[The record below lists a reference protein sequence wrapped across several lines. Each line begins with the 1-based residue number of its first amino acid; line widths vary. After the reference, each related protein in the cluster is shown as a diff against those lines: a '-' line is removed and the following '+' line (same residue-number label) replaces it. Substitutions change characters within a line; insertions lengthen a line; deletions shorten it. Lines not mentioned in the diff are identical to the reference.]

1 LLRLQKNIMD
11 RKEGEKT
18 MAQEWKEV
26 TAKVAGA
33 ELTCIQGGS
42 GKPLLVLHEEIGHPG
57 WLRWHTELARSRT
70 VIIPQHPGFGKTP
83 RVEWVRNVRDL
94 AGFYA
99 RVIREQGWSPVDV
112 IGFSMGGWIAAE
124 MAACDAKQFRKMI
137 LVAPTGIR
145 PPQGDIA
152 DMFVVTARAYVDASV
167 NSIESNP
174 EFAKLYGGEQTPEQF
189 EAWEDARAETA
200 RIAWQPYMFNPSLPN
215 LLENVVGLPTMLI
228 WGKQDKIVPI
238 SASHVFN
245 ESITGSD
252 LVVLD
257 NCGHRP
263 EIEQTS
269 TFVERVQRFL
279 A

>member
-1 LLRLQKNIMD
+1 
-11 RKEGEKT
+11 
-18 MAQEWKEV
+18 MAQEWQEV
-26 TAKVAGA
+26 KAKVAGT

-57 WLRWHTELARSRT
+57 WLRWHSELARSRT
-70 VIIPQHPGFGKTP
+70 VIIPQHPGFGKSP
-83 RVEWVRNVRDL
+83 AVPWVRNVRDL

-124 MAACDAKQFRKMI
+124 MAACDAKQFRKLV

-152 DMFVVTARAYVDASV
+152 DMFIVTARAYVDASV
-167 NSIESNP
+167 NSIENTQ

-189 EAWEDARAETA
+189 EEWEDARAETA
-200 RIAWQPYMFNPSLPN
+200 RVAWQPYMFNPSLPN
-215 LLENVVGLPTMLI
+215 LLENVVGLPTMII

-263 EIEQTS
+263 EIEQTA

>member
-1 LLRLQKNIMD
+1 
-11 RKEGEKT
+11 

-112 IGFSMGGWIAAE
+112 IGFSIGGWIAAE
-124 MAACDAKQFRKMI
+124 MAACDAKQFRKMV

-145 PPQGDIA
+145 PPQGEIA